1 MTIVGDGEQRRD
13 FTNIEDVVRANMLCM
28 YYYEKLNGEVINI
41 GTGRNYSIN
50 ELADMVGGGKYK
62 VEFIPERKG
71 ESRVTLACIDKAKK
85 LLGWEPY
92 VKLEDYLKR

>member
-1 MTIVGDGEQRRD
+1 
-13 FTNIEDVVRANMLCM
+13 LCM

-50 ELADMVGGGKYK
+50 ELADIISGTLGPVARGEK
-62 VEFIPERKG
+62 VYIPERKG